1 MVINYMSALMIVSFL
16 VQQREGN
23 SDIMRPELTIRKSCQ
38 VLSFYLPHLLSLV
51 TQIDTEHRVEDHLL

>member
-1 MVINYMSALMIVSFL
+1 MMINCVSALMISSFL

-23 SDIMRPELTIRKSCQ
+23 SDIMRPELTIKKFCK

-51 TQIDTEHRVEDHLL
+51 TQIVTKYKMEDHLP